1 MGVLLPVC
9 RACKSRQKVGRQ
21 TFSATR
27 SGGEGK
33 TERGIP
39 RPTKRHPGKCKVS
52 TENGN
57 KDSPRARKTQNWRQM
72 DTKTEK
78 GWSTG
83 KFRAMARST
92 LLECGC
98 RREASGRGRRVGGA
112 LPGSPCAHCR
122 VQSPAA
128 RQGDWWLGLGLGGRS
143 GEQSESLT
151 SPRPEES
158 SKFAPRD
165 HSSASPLGRKPLR
178 LRRALLP
185 RCWSGRCLGERRR
198 VGAVAPSLGSG

>member
-9 RACKSRQKVGRQ
+9 RAYKSRQKVGRQ

-27 SGGEGK
+27 NGGEGK
-33 TERGIP
+33 FPDP
-39 RPTKRHPGKCKVS
+39 RKDIQANARFPQKTA
-52 TENGN
+52 T
-57 KDSPRARKTQNWRQM
+57 DSPRARKTQNWRQM

-92 LLECGC
+92 LLECG
-98 RREASGRGRRVGGA
+98 RRRDASERGRRVGGA